1 MGTHNSKLKNK
12 NQRGEKGNKKSL
24 KSHPAHAG
32 HEPLCCLFENKAI
45 SKAKLSHMQCCK
57 RGKESQETGKDCKAC
72 NGKSSLGHWAVSC
85 STYFN
90 KANVMKHSPVVHNTT
105 KKLDL
110 AAEISSQTPP
120 LQILASWHQLI
131 ASKPPDKKGQEKRD
145 RMGHPTSDSS
155 SEQGQCINLY
165 WSLLSPTKVQTQH
178 LWLLPNDERWH

>member
-1 MGTHNSKLKNK
+1 MQAMSLCAAFLKIRPFLKQSYPTCSAARGGKRARKQEKTAKPAMENPHSVTEQSLVALTLIKQIWWNS
-12 NQRGEKGNKKSL
+12 
-24 KSHPAHAG
+24 P
-32 HEPLCCLFENKAI
+32 I
-45 SKAKLSHMQCCK
+45 
-57 RGKESQETGKDCKAC
+57 
-72 NGKSSLGHWAVSC
+72 
-85 STYFN
+85 
-90 KANVMKHSPVVHNTT
+90 VHNTT
-105 KKLDL
+105 EKLDL